1 MKTVNPVT
9 CRIEHSVVNKPSM
22 IANAQYDVYCLI
34 VFIVS

>member
-9 CRIEHSVVNKPSM
+9 CGIEHTVVNNTST
-22 IANAQYDVYCLI
+22 IGDAQYDVYCLI